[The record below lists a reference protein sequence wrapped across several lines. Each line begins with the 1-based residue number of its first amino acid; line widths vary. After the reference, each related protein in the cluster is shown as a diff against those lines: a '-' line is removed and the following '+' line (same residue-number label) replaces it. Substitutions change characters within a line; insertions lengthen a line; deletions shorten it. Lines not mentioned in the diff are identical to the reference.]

1 MLKCILSLI
10 WKVLKSMKVYAFIG
24 SSGTGKSYK
33 AFMVAK
39 DRDIDYIIDDG
50 LLIGGTRIIAGKSA
64 KKESTRIA
72 AVRRALFV
80 EDAHKI
86 AVREAIEDTKPDK
99 VLVLGTSRKMI
110 DQIVE
115 ALGLPEI
122 SETIMIEHVA
132 TEKEIDAARK
142 SRKVEGKHVIPAPTV
157 EVKRSFSGYFI
168 DTLRVFRKR
177 DRNTMV
183 AERTV
188 VRPTFSYLGRYEI
201 ATPALLQLISHCASK
216 VDGILKVLDA
226 RVDNQQIGI
235 AIDIE
240 VEIVLSKRLDIMLK
254 EVQKKVVQDIEYMT
268 GLNVLAVNIK
278 ATRIEL
284 KSGSIML

>member
-1 MLKCILSLI
+1 ME
-10 WKVLKSMKVYAFIG
+10 VYAFIG

-39 DRDIDYIIDDG
+39 DREIDYIIDDG

-80 EDAHKI
+80 EDAHKM
-86 AVREAIEDTKPDK
+86 AVREAIESEKPDK
-99 VLVLGTSRKMI
+99 ILVLGTSRKMI
-110 DQIVE
+110 DQIVG

-122 SETIMIEHVA
+122 SEIIMIEHVS
-132 TEKEIDAARK
+132 TEKEIEAARK
-142 SRKVEGKHVIPAPTV
+142 SRKHEGKHVIPAPTV
-157 EVKRSFSGYFI
+157 EVKRSFSGYFM

-177 DRNTMV
+177 DRNTVV

-201 ATPALLQLISHCASK
+201 ASPALLQLISHCASK
-216 VDGILKVLDA
+216 VDGVFKVLDT

-235 AIDIE
+235 IIDIE
-240 VEIVLSKRLDIMLK
+240 VDIELKERLDIMLK
-254 EVQKKVVQDIEYMT
+254 EVQKKIVQDVEYMT

-278 ATRIEL
+278 AIKIEL
-284 KSGSIML
+284 KSGSMVL